1 MSGLLLPDG
10 SAAPASKPAAP
21 SYDDLTPEQQ
31 AEIDAMA
38 GSEEQELIPVA
49 TVFAIVVERDGT
61 VSLTSDLSIPVIS
74 DREATPTDILGAMSV
89 VKHDIESTL
98 TAVKVQQGIAAMQ
111 QQMAERLEAQRV
123 AKSLRL

>member
-1 MSGLLLPDG
+1 MSGLLMPDG
-10 SAAPASKPAAP
+10 SPATSSTPPAP

-31 AEIDAMA
+31 AEVDAMA
-38 GSEEQELIPVA
+38 GGEEPDLMPVA

-61 VSLTSDLSIPVIS
+61 VSLSSDLNIPVAP

-89 VKHDIESTL
+89 VKHDVESTL
-98 TAVKVQQGIAAMQ
+98 TAVKVQQGFMAMQ
-111 QQMAERLEAQRV
+111 QQMAEHLEAQRV